1 MVDSFSIFAEMLI
14 SKIFD
19 YYLKEK
25 IFPKRETDGKLV
37 FYKVDNKFD
46 DRIKAIESD
55 PQFESSTIRL
65 LIAILKVNLGGKTG
79 VNYEST
85 MHQVFFMAQSKK
97 NEDIYIKVD
106 DSANIDVG
114 IFFKTD
120 EGKILIPFE
129 VKTGNKS
136 YFKENTEEPD
146 GHKAPQ
152 KNGWTFPKIK
162 GSVPGILAHTEDVNL
177 EIKFGVGFPTNYSLF
192 GLKEKPDDIQL
203 NNFEDKKDYIV
214 KSLKDHQYLIKR
226 DKNSIG
232 FICRDTPTPPTNSV
246 FQIISLN
253 TLFSEFA
260 EQYFKDR
267 FVEEEKIFANTLKHM
282 SDNIMVCWEMYR
294 ENYIVPCLDKIGKN
308 NENGSEALIKKFKEL
323 IEKFKE
329 LIEKFNNHIA
339 KFFIN
344 RKISDSYEEFSES
357 DIIKLS
363 DHIPEENLK
372 NAVNELKNIIG
383 IQKIFNG
390 VFELREKR
398 IEAEFNNYVHHFLNT
413 IETDFYNRWVKK

>member
-25 IFPKRETDGKLV
+25 IFPKRETDGKLDV
-37 FYKVDNKFD
+37 YRVKDFD
-46 DRIKAIESD
+46 DHIKAIEKD

-65 LIAILKVNLGGKTG
+65 LIAILKVSLGGETD

-85 MHQVFFMAQSKK
+85 MHQVFFIAQSEK
-97 NEDIYIKVD
+97 NKEIYIKVD

-120 EGKILIPFE
+120 DGKKLLIPFE

-136 YFKENTEEPD
+136 YFKENTEEPE
-146 GHKAPQ
+146 GHEAPK
-152 KNGWTFPKIK
+152 KNGWTFPKMK
-162 GSVPGILAHTEDVNL
+162 GSVPGILAHTENINL
-177 EIKFGVGFPTNYSLF
+177 EIKVGDVFPTKYSLF
-192 GLKEKPDDIQL
+192 GLKVKPDNIQL
-203 NNFEDKKDYIV
+203 NNFEDKKDDIV
-214 KSLKDHQYLIKR
+214 NSLKNHQYLIKR

-232 FICRDTPTPPTNSV
+232 FICRDTPTLPTNSV
-246 FQIISLN
+246 FQIISLK

-267 FVEEEKIFANTLKHM
+267 FDKEENIFANTLKHL
-282 SDNIMVCWEMYR
+282 SKNIEVCWE
-294 ENYIVPCLDKIGKN
+294 NYKKKYFGSCLVKVNNSNIKKISKRIKSPN
-308 NENGSEALIKKFKEL
+308 NLIKSYSD
-323 IEKFKE
+323 
-329 LIEKFNNHIA
+329 HIF
-339 KFFIN
+339 KFFTLS
-344 RKISDSYEEFSES
+344 RKISDLYNEFSVLN
-357 DIIKLS
+357 DIEKLKA
-363 DHIPEENLK
+363 HIPE
-372 NAVNELKNIIG
+372 NELKIAQSEWNDFID
-383 IQKIFNG
+383 IQKCFNG

-413 IETDFYNRWVKK
+413 IDTDFYNEWVKK